1 VGDEKEP
8 PQGWSVSTQQWALD
22 DLAVVRGE
30 LPLGTLPWHDVD
42 SVRD

>member
-1 VGDEKEP
+1 MGDENEP